1 MIQYDKIFCHKHQN
15 KFTNLKLML
24 VIGATQLFFFLLVF
38 IVDQQ
43 EQSSGIVGDFPTI
56 EYFISYLSAD
66 ASLLSFMHD

>member
-1 MIQYDKIFCHKHQN
+1 
-15 KFTNLKLML
+15 ML

>member
-1 MIQYDKIFCHKHQN
+1 
-15 KFTNLKLML
+15 ML

-66 ASLLSFMHD
+66 VSLLSFMHD